1 LRIAI
6 ASSGRFH
13 VLDLARELTRIGHE
27 VIFYSLLPG
36 RRAAA
41 FGFPQERARSLLG
54 SAWPLLAL
62 RRAARG
68 RLRDWATNR
77 LVQALDRRVAA
88 RLEPCEVFIG
98 MSGVYLEAGNRAR
111 RQFGARF
118 LLERGSRHIRSQR
131 LLLGLDD
138 SGSGGLLPPEVER
151 ELAGYEAADAIVV
164 PSLHAEASF
173 LERGFSPDRLFRN
186 PYGVDLDLFHPTPCP
201 PADPP
206 VVLFVG
212 DWSRRKG
219 ADVLARAILGL
230 ENVRLLHVGPP
241 GDVPF
246 PENGRFTRHRPV
258 DQARLI
264 RFYERAHVLALPSRE
279 DGFGMVL
286 TQALACGLQV
296 VASSYTGGP
305 DLRMMIPDPDRVVVV
320 PPEDPVRLGRALLAA
335 LDHAGAAGG
344 LREGLG
350 AVRDRVS
357 WEAYGRRYDQF
368 LKRLISREAA

>member
-1 LRIAI
+1 MRIAI

-27 VIFYSLLPG
+27 VLFYSLLTG
-36 RRAAA
+36 RRADA
-41 FGFPQERARSLLG
+41 FGFPPKRARWLLP
-54 SAWPLLAL
+54 AVWPWLAL
-62 RRAARG
+62 RRFARG
-68 RLRDWATNR
+68 GLRDWATDR
-77 LVQALDRRVAA
+77 LALALDRAAAGRV
-88 RLEPCEVFIG
+88 EPCEVFIG
-98 MSGVYLEAGNRAR
+98 MSGLYLEAGKRAR

-138 SGSGGLLPPEVER
+138 SGAGGSPPPGVAR
-151 ELAGYEAADAIVV
+151 ELAGYEAADVIVV

-173 LERGFSPDRLFRN
+173 LERGFSLDRLFRN

-201 PADPP
+201 SADPP

-212 DWSRRKG
+212 EWCRRKG

-230 ENVRLLHVGPP
+230 ENVRLLQVGPL

-246 PENGRFTRHRPV
+246 PENSRFTHHPPV
-258 DQARLI
+258 DQARLV

-286 TQALACGLQV
+286 AQALACGLHV
-296 VASSYTGGP
+296 VASAYTGGP
-305 DLRMMIPDPDRVVVV
+305 DLRMMVPDPNRVGVV
-320 PPEDPVRLGRALLAA
+320 PPGDPEQLARAILAA
-335 LDHAGAAGG
+335 LDRALDAGG
-344 LREGLG
+344 MREGLG
-350 AVRDRVS
+350 AVREQVS

-368 LKRLISREAA
+368 LKHLMNGVGG